1 MLGLIR
7 KFAQW
12 PWPLLRRT
20 EEEVSDTWV
29 QFRFQDNEAIN
40 EVTEVPALMY
50 GTATVTEG
58 KLVTNPPSTSNYMA
72 APNVIFEANE
82 DFSISLNVN
91 MPFTETRPYNCIV
104 GVYDSFSSGKYAWVL
119 GRRGNESPSKKL
131 AFNFNDNGNLRV
143 LNGISDI
150 KPNLDYHVE
159 ISRVSNVVYMFV
171 NGNLESSM
179 VISGG
184 NPKIALPRLRTDVVH
199 SEGQTTTSTHVG
211 GGYKWSIQIKKG
223 QGGHTENFTP
233 SELDPYV
240 RATYSK
246 SLADKVAAQ
255 YGFRRNSLADEAGN
269 GTGVLYGTAS
279 VSEGR
284 IKQTAV
290 TTSYFQLPIRKFG
303 QGDFTIELM
312 AKVSSVNSS
321 YGAAILGHW
330 KAGAAASDENR
341 WCIHIGAQGQ
351 ISWNQARSANADDRH
366 YFISPSGK
374 FKFNTDQHIVVEKIG
389 QTVSIYVDGE
399 LAASQVGFDFPIRGE
414 APHYARSLSSQ
425 NTYTMAGEVW
435 NIRIVDQAVYGG
447 TVVQKPTFPQ
457 FPKETV
463 WPWLQMTKDG
473 RYGYDEVSGHD
484 WYTTNS
490 ATVQNGTITT
500 IASASSKAETSSVTF
515 DENEDFTIESK
526 WKASTIH
533 STNGAAILCV
543 WNTAGQGDNSWCLV
557 LNPNQTLSFGFSSD
571 GTTYTVLDGTIVAA
585 LNQEHHVAVVR
596 KNGVIRMFVDGQ
608 PEAAT
613 IVSNLA
619 SFKSSR
625 PLSTTWNA
633 STYMAADR
641 WDIRIIKGEAKY
653 TVAFT
658 PVTLTAFR
666 RPLYESAIESAIAS
680 QYVFRENVNHNEITG
695 EVASL
700 SGTAAVMRGRIKT
713 TNDNTS
719 QYSLPTKYFGAGDFT
734 IEFMFKLLASRS
746 ATMQILG
753 QAYSGNQVHQDNS
766 WNIYY
771 KDNSLTVD
779 IWPGLTLTRHVI
791 SCGPLPLNV
800 DSHIVVERVE
810 GIVTV
815 YVNGKSVGTLNLTTP
830 LVEPATNTMTSNNKI
845 SGANNLYGEREIW
858 NIRTASRA
866 LYRGNVK
873 TKSTFPR
880 PANGFSVQAQTVS
893 VQSLESSS
901 FNTELTDH
909 TVQTVSVQSLES
921 VPVNTEL
928 TDHSINTVVIQALV
942 KI

>member
-50 GTATVTEG
+50 GTAAVTEE

-119 GRRGNESPSKKL
+119 GRRGSESPSKKL

-330 KAGAAASDENR
+330 KAGTAASDENR
-341 WCIHIGAQGQ
+341 WCIHISAQGQ

-366 YFISPSGK
+366 YFISPDGK

-399 LAASQVGFDFPIRGE
+399 LAASQDGFDFPIRGE

-425 NTYTMAGEVW
+425 NAYTMAGEVW
-435 NIRIVDQAVYGG
+435 NIRIVDQAVYKGQVK
-447 TVVQKPTFPQ
+447 TKPTFPA
-457 FPKETV
+457 FPKEDV
-463 WPWLQMTKDG
+463 WPWLQMTKAG
-473 RYGYDEVSGHD
+473 QYNYDEVTGYE
-484 WYTTNS
+484 WYSTSN

-500 IASASSKAETSSVTF
+500 ATSTTSRAETATVTF
-515 DENEDFTIESK
+515 EENEDFTIEAK
-526 WKASTIH
+526 WKATAIH
-533 STNGAAILCV
+533 TNGGAILCV
-543 WNTAGQGDNSWCLV
+543 WNTAGQGDNSWCLI
-557 LNPNQTLSFGFSSD
+557 LNPNLTLSFGFSSD
-571 GTTYTVLDGTIVAA
+571 GTTYNTLNGTIATKFG
-585 LNQEHHVAVVR
+585 QEHHVAVVR
-596 KNGVIRMFVDGQ
+596 KNGIIRMFVDGQ
-608 PEAAT
+608 PESAT
-613 IVSNLA
+613 IVSALA
-619 SFKSSR
+619 SFRSTR

-633 STYMAADR
+633 SNYLNADR
-641 WDIRIIKGEAKY
+641 WDVRIVKGEAKY
-653 TVAFT
+653 DNAFT
-658 PVTLTAFR
+658 PIALEPFR
-666 RPLYESAIESAIAS
+666 RPTYDGNIEPTIMS
-680 QYVFRENVNHNEITG
+680 QYVFRENINHNEVTG
-695 EVASL
+695 EAANL
-700 SGTAAVMRGRIKT
+700 SGTAALVRGRIKT
-713 TNDNTS
+713 TNANTS
-719 QYSLPTKYFGAGDFT
+719 QYSLPTKYFGAADFT
-734 IEFMFKLLASRS
+734 IEFMFKLFGSRS

-753 QAYSGNQVHQDNS
+753 QAYAGNQVHQDNS

-771 KDNSLTVD
+771 KDNALLVAF
-779 IWPGLTLTRHVI
+779 WPGLTLTNNI
-791 SCGPLPLNV
+791 LNCGPLPLNV
-800 DSHIVVERVE
+800 DSHIVVERVA
-810 GIVTV
+810 GVITV
-815 YVNGKSVGTLNLTTP
+815 YVNGKSVGTLNLDTT
-830 LVEPATNTMTSNNKI
+830 LVVPVTHTMTSNNKI
-845 SGANNLYGEREIW
+845 PGANNLFGEREIW

-873 TKSTFPR
+873 PKSTFPR
-880 PANGFSVQAQTVS
+880 IDKSFSIQANTVS
-893 VQSLESSS
+893 VQSLESIAA
-901 FNTELTDH
+901 NKELTDH
-909 TVQTVSVQSLES
+909 NVQTANVQLLES
-921 VPVNTEL
+921 ITANKEL